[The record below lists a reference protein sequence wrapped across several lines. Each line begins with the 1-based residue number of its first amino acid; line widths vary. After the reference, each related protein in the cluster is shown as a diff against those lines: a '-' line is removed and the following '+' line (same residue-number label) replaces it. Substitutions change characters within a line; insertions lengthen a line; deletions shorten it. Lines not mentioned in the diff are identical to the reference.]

1 MTIAH
6 PKRPCPRLLSYK
18 ALASSLLPKDSQSSP
33 HTPNRFFFKKTFKQR
48 TSIMSIFLWK
58 IFCLIGGIGWEKV
71 RRTFRRNSMARIF
84 SIVWFITCVYY
95 LGRVPSPIV
104 TKKLKETSKTE
115 EMEESEEEIIWFH
128 FVWCGFFGENS
139 TGERLRIWR
148 VQGTSF

>member
-1 MTIAH
+1 MPILKSLVQGSFPTKLWQVVFYQKI
-6 PKRPCPRLLSYK
+6 LNQ
-18 ALASSLLPKDSQSSP
+18 AL
-33 HTPNRFFFKKTFKQR
+33 TPLIGFFFLKTFKQR

-71 RRTFRRNSMARIF
+71 RRTFRRNSMAQIF
-84 SIVWFITCVYY
+84 SILWFITCVYY

-115 EMEESEEEIIWFH
+115 EMEESEEETIWFH